1 MRGLAR
7 WCLALALAAVASAS
21 PAPDASLARGES
33 SRDASSSSAP
43 RYFRGWGPGYDADD
57 GPLAALAAARRAAS
71 SRAPD
76 EDAEAL
82 ALADEEMNPESN
94 ARARVVTPA
103 AQASRRAALGRLM
116 TADDAAVPSDLLGPR
131 LPMPELDAAGT
142 PLTAEEYFR
151 RPRRPPV
158 GTPARGG
165 LRSPPANTLRW
176 RDASRRAVEDAIR
189 RLQFPPD
196 CDRAAILA
204 VPLEMCPL
212 GCRLH
217 IFLQRALATSVAMGR
232 TLVPL
237 PPYDR
242 GFEHVFQPVTNC
254 SLREDALGP
263 TASPSR
269 RRLARALATLS
280 DVLLA
285 SGAPHEKLHPLLE
298 TKALVYKIWPAEDAR
313 KKNGGDVEED
323 AREAELRETYLKKR
337 PLRDPDTVAA
347 VWFDRVRDLL
357 EEQGAKRSVMDDW
370 DAKAASAE
378 WRDAAKALAEALTG
392 GGEGVADKT
401 ADLSSGEEG
410 GGSVV
415 ACSNGRCD
423 HAWGA
428 RGACVRP
435 EGCAR
440 DGDDAQM
447 PEALWAAARDG
458 FFLEPER
465 DLSGTER
472 DLNDAGGDDD
482 DDDDAEEEAGDAG
495 DEAGDAGDE
504 AGDGP
509 PPPRVA
515 ASAQSS
521 LRFAPTAADLAAL
534 ERGTTAS
541 AWARVGRA
549 TLDRLTSSAEAVLP
563 LPGYE
568 YELERRRDR
577 GGVATTDDDASSKT
591 TNDGSPFGVPANPP
605 RVPGGFGCN
614 DWPSACQPH
623 FAAHAMLTSWMV
635 SRPTRDVA
643 AFVVEDAAGRTAVK
657 EAAVNEEEEEEAA
670 IHIPSSL
677 KEEGEGEDGGN
688 RTARTPPPGFHNLHR
703 LALGGPTAVL
713 QVRRSDKRGEDPFY
727 VLNGG
732 YRDLDVF
739 VSSLRRVAALTG
751 TCFENILLMTDARH
765 VVQAMRRKH
774 ARGEITVCG
783 KKPALAYG
791 ASLVS
796 DDEQLA
802 PVFGDALAEGPRS
815 EGEAARRRA
824 ANRER
829 EFVAELWLAAR
840 FGDFV
845 VGDATSNVFL
855 MTLEL
860 IAARKRVADLPRL
873 VEWKDEHEEEEEA
886 RGGRERGG
894 HPNASERGPEVSER
908 LRRCPSNDPEL
919 GACAW
924 VSGLGLSF
932 QIGWHSVLL
941 NDPWVNGVPR
951 VVEWGNRVG
960 EAEVERRASAEEGR
974 GRDGEGG

>member
-1 MRGLAR
+1 
-7 WCLALALAAVASAS
+7 
-21 PAPDASLARGES
+21 
-33 SRDASSSSAP
+33 
-43 RYFRGWGPGYDADD
+43 
-57 GPLAALAAARRAAS
+57 
-71 SRAPD
+71 
-76 EDAEAL
+76 
-82 ALADEEMNPESN
+82 
-94 ARARVVTPA
+94 
-103 AQASRRAALGRLM
+103 
-116 TADDAAVPSDLLGPR
+116 
-131 LPMPELDAAGT
+131 
-142 PLTAEEYFR
+142 
-151 RPRRPPV
+151 
-158 GTPARGG
+158 
-165 LRSPPANTLRW
+165 
-176 RDASRRAVEDAIR
+176 
-189 RLQFPPD
+189 
-196 CDRAAILA
+196 
-204 VPLEMCPL
+204 
-212 GCRLH
+212 
-217 IFLQRALATSVAMGR
+217 
-232 TLVPL
+232 
-237 PPYDR
+237 
-242 GFEHVFQPVTNC
+242 
-254 SLREDALGP
+254 
-263 TASPSR
+263 
-269 RRLARALATLS
+269 
-280 DVLLA
+280 
-285 SGAPHEKLHPLLE
+285 
-298 TKALVYKIWPAEDAR
+298 
-313 KKNGGDVEED
+313 
-323 AREAELRETYLKKR
+323 
-337 PLRDPDTVAA
+337 
-347 VWFDRVRDLL
+347 
-357 EEQGAKRSVMDDW
+357 
-370 DAKAASAE
+370 
-378 WRDAAKALAEALTG
+378 
-392 GGEGVADKT
+392 
-401 ADLSSGEEG
+401 
-410 GGSVV
+410 
-415 ACSNGRCD
+415 
-423 HAWGA
+423 
-428 RGACVRP
+428 
-435 EGCAR
+435 
-440 DGDDAQM
+440 
-447 PEALWAAARDG
+447 
-458 FFLEPER
+458 
-465 DLSGTER
+465 
-472 DLNDAGGDDD
+472 
-482 DDDDAEEEAGDAG
+482 
-495 DEAGDAGDE
+495 
-504 AGDGP
+504 
-509 PPPRVA
+509 
-515 ASAQSS
+515 
-521 LRFAPTAADLAAL
+521 LRFAPTAVDLAAL

-541 AWARVGRA
+541 AWARIGRE
-549 TLDRLTSSAEAVLP
+549 TLDRLASSAEAVLP

-568 YELERRRDR
+568 YERER
-577 GGVATTDDDASSKT
+577 GGVATTDDDASSTT
-591 TNDGSPFGVPANPP
+591 TNDDSPFGVPANPP

-635 SRPTRDVA
+635 SRPTREVA

-657 EAAVNEEEEEEAA
+657 EAAVNEEEEEEA
-670 IHIPSSL
+670 IPSSL
-677 KEEGEGEDGGN
+677 REGEGEDVGG

-739 VSSLRRVAALTG
+739 LSSLRRVAALTG

-796 DDEQLA
+796 DDEQLT

-873 VEWKDEHEEEEEA
+873 VEWKDEYAEEEEA

-894 HPNASERGPEVSER
+894 HPNASER

-951 VVEWGNRVG
+951 VVEWGNRAG
-960 EAEVERRASAEEGR
+960 EAEVEKRASAEEGR